1 MRKILECTPGIEV
14 RLLFLEP
21 QLWLTPLGLLA
32 ALSLLA
38 PLFLC
43 SSPAPSGV
51 SVGRPRGLA
60 RALTSAGQAL
70 CPPLIPKQPQ
80 TRAGLRSVALLAEH
94 KPDCIWALE
103 PQLCT
108 GCSLRGNKQLS
119 NTLNYFGSTCSHII
133 NVPIKVI
140 IITMKAGPPRSH
152 LTTLVLT
159 HLSYST
165 ALQNNSNNNNQ
176 HIHFLKD
183 SLHFRFSTLM
193 QATCLPHQQDP

>member
-1 MRKILECTPGIEV
+1 ML
-14 RLLFLEP
+14 
-21 QLWLTPLGLLA
+21 Q
-32 ALSLLA
+32 
-38 PLFLC
+38 
-43 SSPAPSGV
+43 
-51 SVGRPRGLA
+51 
-60 RALTSAGQAL
+60 
-70 CPPLIPKQPQ
+70 
-80 TRAGLRSVALLAEH
+80 
-94 KPDCIWALE
+94 

-108 GCSLRGNKQLS
+108 GCSLSGNKQLS

-165 ALQNNSNNNNQ
+165 ALQNNNNNNNQ

-183 SLHFRFSTLM
+183 GLHFRFSTLI
-193 QATCLPHQQDP
+193 QASCLPHQQDLRRLAAQTQLWTVASHILPCSSEGRGQAPWVCVCVCGEGRAGKGVEG